1 MKFIR
6 TLTQDRFK
14 SKSSLKSVLS
24 LQVNINIPKIEKDHQ
39 KKYSETIAKKIIYR
53 QKNHPNC
60 PHNREKVKKMALF

>member
-1 MKFIR
+1 MNKRQCNVKFIR

-39 KKYSETIAKKIIYR
+39 KKYSETIAKK
-53 QKNHPNC
+53 QGF
-60 PHNREKVKKMALF
+60 V